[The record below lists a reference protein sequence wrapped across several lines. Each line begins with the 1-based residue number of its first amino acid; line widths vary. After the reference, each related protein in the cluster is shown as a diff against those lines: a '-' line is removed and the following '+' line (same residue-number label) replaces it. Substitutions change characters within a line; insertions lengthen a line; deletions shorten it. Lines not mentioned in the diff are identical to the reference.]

1 METLD
6 QKLFLLSFNLQPK
19 MPFTLS
25 YSYRVINCWFFRTL
39 LKWLSLSITIR
50 NFYNWLSHSGR
61 NSLTF
66 PLCMTT
72 VPTED

>member
-6 QKLFLLSFNLQPK
+6 KELFPLPFSLHPK
-19 MPFTLS
+19 TPFTLS
-25 YSYRVINCWFFRTL
+25 SSYRVISCWFFRTL

-50 NFYNWLSHSGR
+50 TFYNLLSHSGR
-61 NSLTF
+61 NSPTF

-72 VPTED
+72 APIED